1 MIIIFFVS
9 IFTTP
14 RLNAKTNNYKYT
26 KTTVNVRKK
35 PSKKSKIVGK
45 LYWNDRVKVIE
56 KVNKKWYKVK
66 YKQKN
71 RYICAKYLKKKPYKC
86 KTYSSPSSNSFKSF
100 EDADC
105 ITDSTKSAHGRLKRE
120 YHLDYQSGVWMV
132 GNRYCIAVGSYYT
145 NKVGMKINLVLSSRN
160 GRKHT
165 LKCITA
171 DSKADKDTIKNHR
184 VHKDGSVA
192 EFVVKTSSLP
202 KKARLMGD
210 ISYAGKQFK
219 GKIIKIKVYKWK
231 ER

>member
-1 MIIIFFVS
+1 M
-9 IFTTP
+9 
-14 RLNAKTNNYKYT
+14 LLKAKNNNYMYA
-26 KTTVNVRKK
+26 KTTVNIRAK
-35 PSKKSKIVGK
+35 PSIKSKSVGK
-45 LYWNDRVKVIE
+45 VYWNE
-56 KVNKKWYKVK
+56 KIQTIKKANKNWYKIK
-66 YKQKN
+66 YKKKN

-86 KTYSSPSSNSFKSF
+86 KTYSSPSSNTFKSY

-105 ITDSTKSAHGRLKRE
+105 ITDCTKLSHGRFKKKYR
-120 YHLDYQSGVWMV
+120 LDYQSGVWMV

-145 NKVGMKINLVLSSRN
+145 DKVGVKIDLVLSSRN

-184 VHKDGSVA
+184 IHKDGSVA

-210 ISYAGKQFK
+210 VSYAGKQFK
-219 GKIIKIKVYKWK
+219 GKIVKIKVYK
-231 ER
+231 

>member
-1 MIIIFFVS
+1 M
-9 IFTTP
+9 TTNIP
-14 RLNAKTNNYKYT
+14 PCYTRQKYYFWFYGGKIAYEKIQT
-26 KTTVNVRKK
+26 IKK
-35 PSKKSKIVGK
+35 A
-45 LYWNDRVKVIE
+45 
-56 KVNKKWYKVK
+56 NKNWYKIK
-66 YKQKN
+66 YKKKN

-120 YHLDYQSGVWMV
+120 YHLDYRSGVWMV

-145 NKVGMKINLVLSSRN
+145 NKVGVKIDLVLSSRN

-184 VHKDGSVA
+184 IHKDGSVA
-192 EFVVKTSSLP
+192 EFVVNTNSLSKKT
-202 KKARLMGD
+202 RLMGD
-210 ISYAGKQFK
+210 VSYAGKQFK
-219 GKIIKIKVYKWK
+219 GKIIKIKVYK
-231 ER
+231 